1 MELLIICTNQEAGEA
16 SDVLVS
22 CTVQIY
28 AAHAPQTFLGI
39 ALETTLLQSDDLGSG
54 PRPTLYLLS
63 LRGCDPA
70 EGSTKAD

>member
-39 ALETTLLQSDDLGSG
+39 ALETMLLQSDSG
-54 PRPTLYLLS
+54 PRPTLLLS

>member
-39 ALETTLLQSDDLGSG
+39 ALETMLLQSDDLDSG
-54 PRPTLYLLS
+54 PRPTLYRCPFGVVIQL
-63 LRGCDPA
+63 G
-70 EGSTKAD
+70 ESTKAD